1 MAGFVITLIALIFAI
16 AIVIFSIHKTEIWDE
31 IIKRLK

>member
-1 MAGFVITLIALIFAI
+1 MAGFVITIIALIIAI
-16 AIVIFSIHKTEIWDE
+16 AIVIFSIHKKEIWNE